1 MIISCIIM
9 SHNHYL
15 HENKEISKN
24 KLFITIILNIGITI
38 SEIIGGLISGSLALL
53 SDAFHNLSDVFS
65 LIISYIALLITKKK
79 KDEIKTFGYKRAEVL
94 AALFNIIILIIAIF
108 YILQEAIKRFFEPS
122 YISAPI
128 MIIVTIIGLIGNTIS
143 VFLIFKDA
151 KKNINIKSA
160 FLHLFGDT
168 ISSLGVLIVAFILIF
183 FKNLYILD
191 PIVSILIVIYI
202 IKEGFSIF
210 LESINILMQGI
221 PKGIN
226 TDKIIKRLKSDKK
239 LQIKDIHHIHIWGL
253 SSDSIILDCHVVLP
267 KKSLTNINI
276 NETLSKI
283 NEILECEFN
292 IAHATIQIETEE
304 FDHSTKCP
312 V

>member
-1 MIISCIIM
+1 MG
-9 SHNHYL
+9 HDYHL
-15 HENKEISKN
+15 HENKDISKN
-24 KLFITIILNIGITI
+24 KLLITIILNIGITI
-38 SEIIGGLISGSLALL
+38 SEIIGGLVSGSLALL

-65 LIISYIALLITKKK
+65 LIISYIAFIITKKK

-94 AALFNIIILIIAIF
+94 AALLNIIILLIAVI
-108 YILQEAIKRFFEPS
+108 YILREAIDRFFNPGF
-122 YISAPI
+122 ISAPI
-128 MIIVTIIGLIGNTIS
+128 MIVVTLIGLAGNVFS

-168 ISSLGVLIVAFILIF
+168 ISSFGVLVVAFILMF

-191 PIVSILIVIYI
+191 PIISILIILYI

-210 LESINILMQGI
+210 MESINILMQGI
-221 PKGIN
+221 PRGIN
-226 TDKIIKRLKSDKK
+226 IEKIIKRLKSDKTLK
-239 LQIKDIHHIHIWGL
+239 IKDIHHVHIWGL
-253 SSDSIILDCHVVLP
+253 SSDNIILDCHVVIP
-267 KKSLTNINI
+267 DKKLENI
-276 NETLSKI
+276 NEILNKI

-292 IAHATIQIETEE
+292 IAHATIQIEAEGY
-304 FDHSTKCP
+304 DHSPKCL